1 MLVITEAQGS
11 CKEAGETG
19 SRQLEASSLAQ
30 ASIPKQELLSSI
42 QTFLPSGPV
51 LPRSPGT
58 PAEPPLPCKA
68 RRGVYM
74 KHQLS
79 RPRILAVPCQK
90 SWVSC
95 LTHKS
100 QAPSDPQHYPLEPRE
115 SQSISCRLHTVSQFC
130 ISSTNQHTLWWSH
143 SNAYPSSRNSLFSN
157 QTWGTS
163 GTRRAL
169 GSERPCHML
178 S

>member
-19 SRQLEASSLAQ
+19 RRQVAASSSAQ
-30 ASIPKQELLSSI
+30 ASIPKQELLSSR

-58 PAEPPLPCKA
+58 PAVPPLPCKA
-68 RRGVYM
+68 RRGIYM

-79 RPRILAVPCQK
+79 RLRILAVPCQK
-90 SWVSC
+90 SLVSC
-95 LTHKS
+95 LSHRS
-100 QAPSDPQHYPLEPRE
+100 QAPSDPQHYPLEPTK
-115 SQSISCRLHTVSQFC
+115 SQSGSCRLHTGSQSC
-130 ISSTNQHTLWWSH
+130 QPTNTLWWSH
-143 SNAYPSSRNSLFSN
+143 SNAYPSSGNSLFSN
-157 QTWGTS
+157 QAWGTS

>member
-19 SRQLEASSLAQ
+19 RRQVAASSSAQ
-30 ASIPKQELLSSI
+30 ASIPKQELLSSR

-58 PAEPPLPCKA
+58 PAVPPLPCKA

-79 RPRILAVPCQK
+79 RLRILAVPCQK
-90 SWVSC
+90 SLVSC
-95 LTHKS
+95 LSHRS
-100 QAPSDPQHYPLEPRE
+100 QAPSDPQHYPLEPTE
-115 SQSISCRLHTVSQFC
+115 SQSGSCRLHTGSQSC
-130 ISSTNQHTLWWSH
+130 ISSTNQHTLVVTLKCL
-143 SNAYPSSRNSLFSN
+143 PELRKFLVLQSS
-157 QTWGTS
+157 
-163 GTRRAL
+163 L
-169 GSERPCHML
+169 GDQWDQEGPRE
-178 S
+178 